1 MIKTQATTQT
11 PEGTSSSFITYPA
24 LKRSLSYAVPTA
36 LRFLIALAQ
45 RWRVGVRTVPPSG
58 HGIPI
63 VGIVV
68 TFVPENELDIYAALG
83 FGL

>member
-1 MIKTQATTQT
+1 M
-11 PEGTSSSFITYPA
+11 
-24 LKRSLSYAVPTA
+24 PTA

-45 RWRVGVRTVPPSG
+45 RWRVVVRTVPPSG

-83 FGL
+83 FGLWADIRARAPEPSVYDR

>member
-1 MIKTQATTQT
+1 M
-11 PEGTSSSFITYPA
+11 
-24 LKRSLSYAVPTA
+24 PTA